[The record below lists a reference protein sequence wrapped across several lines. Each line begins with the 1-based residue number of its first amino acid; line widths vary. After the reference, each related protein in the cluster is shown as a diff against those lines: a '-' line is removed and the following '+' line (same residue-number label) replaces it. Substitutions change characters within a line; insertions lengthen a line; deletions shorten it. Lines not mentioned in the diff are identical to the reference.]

1 MKGQIL
7 AVATLGVLAAFVACN
22 RETTPGTSAATESSS
37 RETSAQTQATAT
49 PESTTTVSSVATDVA
64 KAAQSGAEQVAEG
77 AKEFGSD
84 VKDGARQA
92 TAAAGAALESGG
104 KKLQQVADAAVR
116 QSTEPAAT
124 QPASEAPAEGSLA
137 KGAVIFKAK
146 CVSCH
151 GADASGNTAMG
162 KKNSIP
168 DLRSSVVQDVTD
180 AELAAMIA
188 NGKPGGMSEK
198 AHKNKA
204 LTEDQIKDVVAYLRS
219 IRM

>member
-104 KKLQQVADAAVR
+104 KKLQQAAEPAAP

-124 QPASEAPAEGSLA
+124 QPASEPPAEGNLA
-137 KGAVIFKAK
+137 NGAVIFKAK

-162 KKNSIP
+162 KKYSIP
-168 DLRSSVVQDVTD
+168 DLRSPVVQDVTD

-188 NGKPGGMSEK
+188 NGKPGGTSEK

-204 LTEDQIKDVVAYLRS
+204 LTEDQIKDVIAYLRS